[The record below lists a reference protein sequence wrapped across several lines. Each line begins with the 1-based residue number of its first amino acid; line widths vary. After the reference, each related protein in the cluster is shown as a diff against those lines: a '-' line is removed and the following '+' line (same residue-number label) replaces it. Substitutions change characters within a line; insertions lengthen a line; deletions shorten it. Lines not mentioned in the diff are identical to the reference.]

1 MHYTED
7 TIEGMSYLWR
17 STTVPLTCASWGRSP
32 NSRPQ
37 TNVFPK
43 VLVVVLLML
52 MLDGADGT
60 TERSWYEL
68 SELERQMERLK
79 FCLSEVEK
87 QETRADDK
95 AKYSC
100 DVNHLNFLVDY
111 YYKEAAQEL
120 AKTNP
125 EMRSFIK
132 KRKARRNTL
141 LCRSIALMIG
151 LYSLFWL
158 LLTTLIQPNPSLWL
172 VLVNW
177 VKGTGWMFVVIYI
190 LHFFWQRIQ

>member
-1 MHYTED
+1 MN
-7 TIEGMSYLWR
+7 YLWR

-52 MLDGADGT
+52 MLGAADGT
-60 TERSWYEL
+60 TERSWSEL

-111 YYKEAAQEL
+111 YYKDAAHEL
-120 AKTNP
+120 AQTNP
-125 EMRSFIK
+125 EMRNYIT
-132 KRKARRNTL
+132 KRKAWRKTL
-141 LCRSIALMIG
+141 LCRLIALVIG
-151 LYSLFWL
+151 LYSLIVL
-158 LLTTLIQPNPSLWL
+158 LVNTLIQPNPSLWL
-172 VLVNW
+172 FIVNW
-177 VKGTGWMFVVIYI
+177 VKGTGWMFVVVYV
-190 LHFFWQRIQ
+190 LHFFWQRTQ